1 MCTGVDPKLYE
12 QREQAKNHAQV
23 TYAQEQRANKGL
35 LEETQ
40 AIEKQT
46 HSRDF
51 TTISS
56 AGHVRDSDTP
66 LARAIGA
73 GEREG
78 GRKRER
84 EAEVAPRIGGGGEG
98 DVGKG
103 HGVCASRSSSC
114 SIIICKVTRADDPVA
129 SYDLTADLGN
139 GHMYTHKRTCSS
151 ASTSVPQVRASG
163 YGRGADG
170 AGLNHPTAHFG
181 GSNRQGVG
189 VGGGESGSFGSRRG
203 GRGARG
209 SDLCLNLGQE
219 ARQQPA
225 VVRVKIEPH
234 G

>member
-1 MCTGVDPKLYE
+1 VDPKLHE
-12 QREQAKNHAQV
+12 QREKAKKRAQV
-23 TYAQEQRANKGL
+23 TYAQEQRANKGI
-35 LEETQ
+35 LEQTP
-40 AIEKQT
+40 ALEKQT

-56 AGHVRDSDTP
+56 AGHARDSYTP

-78 GRKRER
+78 GRQRER
-84 EAEVAPRIGGGGEG
+84 EAEVAPRVGGGGEA
-98 DVGKG
+98 DVGKE

-114 SIIICKVTRADDPVA
+114 SSIICKVTRADDPVA
-129 SYDLTADLGN
+129 SYDLTSDLGN
-139 GHMYTHKRTCSS
+139 GHMYTHKQTYSS
-151 ASTSVPQVRASG
+151 ASTWVPQVRASG
-163 YGRGADG
+163 HGLG

-181 GSNRQGVG
+181 GSNRQGVV
-189 VGGGESGSFGSRRG
+189 VGCGESLSFGSERG

-234 G
+234 R